1 MIAPKTRHVF
11 SAVFSAAV
19 ISAAAVALFLIP
31 AGAQAQDA
39 STTTAAVEGN
49 EQLTLGEDVLSQY
62 VGVYQL
68 APNVTMA
75 ITLENGTLFTQL
87 TGQPKFALSAESETR
102 FALTAIP
109 AAIEFER
116 DAAGAV
122 TAAVLHQNGR
132 SLRAPRA

>member
-1 MIAPKTRHVF
+1 MTSSKTCHAL
-11 SAVFSAAV
+11 SAVV
-19 ISAAAVALFLIP
+19 LALFVIP
-31 AGAQAQDA
+31 AGAYAQNA
-39 STTTAAVEGN
+39 SPTNAAIQET

-68 APNVTMA
+68 APNATMA

-87 TGQPKFALSAESETR
+87 TGQPKFALSAESATR
-102 FALTAIP
+102 FALTAVP

-116 DAAGAV
+116 DAGGTV

-132 SLRAPRA
+132 TLRAPRV

>member
-1 MIAPKTRHVF
+1 MTSSKTRHVF
-11 SAVFSAAV
+11 SAAV
-19 ISAAAVALFLIP
+19 LALLLIP
-31 AGAQAQDA
+31 AGAHAQDA
-39 STTTAAVEGN
+39 SPPNATAQET
-49 EQLTLGEDVLSQY
+49 EQGMLGEDVLSQY

-68 APNVTMA
+68 TPNATMA

-102 FALTAIP
+102 FALTAVP

-132 SLRAPRA
+132 SLRAPRV